1 MTRQVRFDKKSRVV
15 QALAER
21 IERGVLGS
29 GERLPG
35 EHELAAEFDVS
46 RGTLREALS
55 ELKRRN
61 YIATQTGVGSIVT
74 YDGVPL
80 HQGAGWARALA
91 AGATRVETELL
102 GISAVQRPQFAALYG
117 RTQFVLVERRR
128 RAADG
133 SVVSLERA
141 LVPAIDGLEQ
151 LPEQGLMDGSLTVT
165 LAAHGF
171 EGARGKQWIGAE
183 PLGEDTAGPL
193 QRPAGTVFLKAV
205 RETYDT
211 RGRFME
217 QVESWLDPAHFQL
230 HLRFGMPQ

>member
-1 MTRQVRFDKKSRVV
+1 MIRQVRFDKKTRVV
-15 QALAER
+15 DALVQR
-21 IERGVLGS
+21 IERGELGT

-80 HQGAGWARALA
+80 HQSAGWARALA
-91 AGATRVETELL
+91 AGATQVATELL
-102 GISAVQRPQFAALYG
+102 EITAVERPELAVRLGTARFICI
-117 RTQFVLVERRR
+117 RRRR

-133 SVVSLERA
+133 SLVSLECA
-141 LVPAIDGLEQ
+141 LVPATDGLEQ
-151 LPEQGLMDGSLTVT
+151 LPALGLVEGSLTAT
-165 LAAHGF
+165 LVSHGF
-171 EGARGKQWIGAE
+171 TGARGRQWIGAE
-183 PLGEDTAGPL
+183 PLDEASAEWL
-193 QRPAGTVFLKAV
+193 QRPQGTVFLKTL

-217 QVESWLDPAHFQL
+217 QVESLLDPSHFQL
-230 HLRFGMPQ
+230 SLSFGNEP

>member
-1 MTRQVRFDKKSRVV
+1 MTEQVRFDKKSRVV

-21 IERGVLGS
+21 IERGELGS

-46 RGTLREALS
+46 RGTLRGALS

-80 HQGAGWARALA
+80 DQSGGWARALA
-91 AGATRVETELL
+91 AGAVQMNTELL
-102 GISAVQRPQFAALYG
+102 GISRVQREELALMAG
-117 RTQFVLVERRR
+117 TDQFVLVERRR

-133 SVVSLERA
+133 SVVSLERS
-141 LVPAIDGLEQ
+141 LIPAVDGLEQ
-151 LPEQGLMDGSLTVT
+151 LPSSGLKDGSLTAS
-165 LAAHGF
+165 LAAHGY
-171 EGARGKQWIGAE
+171 EGQSGKQWIGAE
-183 PLGEDTAGPL
+183 PLDSGAAERL
-193 QRPAGTVFLKAV
+193 QRPRGTVFLKVV
-205 RETYDT
+205 RETFDT

-217 QVESWLDPAHFQL
+217 QVESLLDPAHFQL
-230 HLRFGMPQ
+230 HLNFGSPQ

>member
-1 MTRQVRFDKKSRVV
+1 MTRQVRFDKKFRVV

-21 IERGVLGS
+21 IERGELGS
-29 GERLPG
+29 GARLPG

-80 HQGAGWARALA
+80 DQSGGWARALA
-91 AGATRVETELL
+91 AGAVQMNTELL
-102 GISAVQRPQFAALYG
+102 GITRVQRPTLALLAG
-117 RTQFVLVERRR
+117 SDEFVLVERRR

-141 LVPAIDGLEQ
+141 LIPARDGLEA
-151 LPEQGLMDGSLTVT
+151 LPETGLVDGSLTAT
-165 LAAHGF
+165 LAAHGY
-171 EGARGKQWIGAE
+171 EGQLGKQWIGAE
-183 PLGEDTAGPL
+183 ALDTVAAERL
-193 QRPAGTVFLKAV
+193 QRPSGTVFLKTM
-205 RETYDT
+205 RETFDT
-211 RGRFME
+211 QGRFME
-217 QVESWLDPAHFQL
+217 QVESLLDPAHFQL
-230 HLRFGMPQ
+230 HLSFGSLQ